1 MWLLIIACSGKELDT
16 AQPQTS
22 WAPVLEN
29 DGRGAIM
36 SLWQSPDDGSI
47 WAVGGQANSGLVLKS
62 SDNPRTASSWQ
73 ELDYEDEVPLLNWV
87 HGTSS
92 SDVWV
97 GGLNGAVLH
106 WNGSSWTDHS
116 LDIEEAIWG
125 VYSFPD
131 HIIAVGGSSRWGGS
145 TAFFSTFDRQDES
158 WSNHPLPS
166 ELQGLSNFFK
176 VGIVGSGENLGAELK
191 IWAIGAAG
199 SAAILND
206 DTLEAVPT
214 GSAADLVTLHHHE
227 GRTTIVG
234 GRGTGTIATASTD
247 GVSFIGQ
254 TMAGLNGVF
263 TLSDEQAFVAGE
275 RGYSAIVD
283 LSNGALEEMP
293 IETLDV
299 MHTTLVT
306 DTHLIAAGGNLFTS
320 EATFHG
326 SLFARE
332 RQ

>member
-1 MWLLIIACSGKELDT
+1 MWLLIIACSGKEVDT

-116 LDIEEAIWG
+116 LDIEEAYLG
-125 VYSFPD
+125 CS
-131 HIIAVGGSSRWGGS
+131 IAFQTTLSPLAEAHAGGEHR
-145 TAFFSTFDRQDES
+145 FSTFDRQDES

-166 ELQGLSNFFK
+166 ELEGLSNFFK

-214 GSAADLVTLHHHE
+214 GSAADLVTL
-227 GRTTIVG
+227 
-234 GRGTGTIATASTD
+234 
-247 GVSFIGQ
+247 FIITRAEQ
-254 TMAGLNGVF
+254 PLWVAE
-263 TLSDEQAFVAGE
+263 EQAQSQPPVLMAY
-275 RGYSAIVD
+275 RS
-283 LSNGALEEMP
+283 
-293 IETLDV
+293 
-299 MHTTLVT
+299 LVKQW
-306 DTHLIAAGGNLFTS
+306 LG
-320 EATFHG
+320 
-326 SLFARE
+326 
-332 RQ
+332 